1 MIPSSLCSSQYRK
14 RKVNNAS
21 NQYRS
26 AVSASTSALQFLLSL
41 SAMYPVTN
49 RGNIIPIIPDGLP
62 DIFFGHLRLRVFQ
75 RNRHGFL
82 QAVRLRKA
90 HVKTIAHDVWFLSF
104 TNKKQAHPKMS
115 LPECLQIM
123 NCTNAGLRLN
133 R

>member
-1 MIPSSLCSSQYRK
+1 VLFPIQKTEGKQCLKPIPVSGIRK
-14 RKVNNAS
+14 YIGSVVFALLIRN
-21 NQYRS
+21 
-26 AVSASTSALQFLLSL
+26 VSG
-41 SAMYPVTN
+41 TN

-62 DIFFGHLRLRVFQ
+62 DILFGHLRLRVFQ
-75 RNRHGFL
+75 RNRHSFL
-82 QAVRLRKA
+82 QTVRLRKA

-123 NCTNAGLRLN
+123 NCTNAGLRLS